1 MLLSK
6 ITPRSVSSP
15 PAEAGEH
22 KRPRLTAAA
31 AVKENEFICV
41 TPAVNPQ
48 PAFICSRQRKTHAR
62 DQRGA
67 RWLLARGERALL
79 ALKGVDRAPV
89 FRF

>member
-41 TPAVNPQ
+41 NPRSE
-48 PAFICSRQRKTHAR
+48 PSAR
-62 DQRGA
+62 IH
-67 RWLLARGERALL
+67 LLTGTQKPCPRPTRSPL
-79 ALKGVDRAPV
+79 ADAG
-89 FRF
+89 

>member
-41 TPAVNPQ
+41 TAGRPHNELISLFDGPQ
-48 PAFICSRQRKTHAR
+48 QMESQR
-62 DQRGA
+62 
-67 RWLLARGERALL
+67 LAEEALRL
-79 ALKGVDRAPV
+79 A
-89 FRF
+89 